1 MKRTTHVSK
10 KGYAHISSI
19 SLHVQMKF
27 RHLIKGHR
35 SGPDGRVAIENVLPI
50 ELDLKTKRVYFV
62 SVLGIVVSTL
72 QILTH

>member
-1 MKRTTHVSK
+1 
-10 KGYAHISSI
+10 
-19 SLHVQMKF
+19 MKF
-27 RHLIKGHR
+27 RHFIKGHR
-35 SGPDGRVAIENVLPI
+35 SGLDGRVAIENVLPI